1 MSGNTGKAKTIA
13 AAFVA
18 EIDQAELAVRL
29 IERGCHMKRP
39 PRTSGQEAWDQFEA
53 AAADGSVPAYIVE
66 DFFAMAGI
74 AIAYF
79 GECVAK
85 GQRPS

>member
-1 MSGNTGKAKTIA
+1 MTSRAQKKAA
-13 AAFVA
+13 DFVA

-29 IERGCHMKRP
+29 IERGCHMKRQP
-39 PRTSGQEAWDQFEA
+39 GTSGQEAWGQIVA
-53 AAADGSVPAYIVE
+53 AAQAGRVPTYIVE
-66 DFFAMAGI
+66 DFFAMAEI
-74 AIAYF
+74 AINYL